1 MSLKLQ
7 LKRDDE
13 PEPTNACPSCGADMP
28 PSAVICIECG
38 YDTRTGRRSGEE
50 NRRKLSPAI
59 IFALVLAVVGA
70 GATIAL
76 RVLNSSSDTLPPPSP
91 SQQAPA
97 PTAETPAPSAPDTP
111 APASPEASATAPAAT
126 EAVAAASAEAP
137 AAEPEP
143 EPEPPA
149 IDWAAVEAEQ
159 LEKANEELDRRAP
172 LYEAGEAIE
181 LRLTNGIIVRGVFK
195 GLRNGEVTLAVAE
208 DDVRELPIESM
219 DRQNRVRTEADYR
232 QRYVEFVVKRRI
244 AEMMQRASTNAP

>member
-50 NRRKLSPAI
+50 NRRKLSPPI
-59 IFALVLAVVGA
+59 IFALVLAVIGA

-111 APASPEASATAPAAT
+111 APASPEASATAPT
-126 EAVAAASAEAP
+126 TTDAVAAASAEAP

-149 IDWAAVEAEQ
+149 IDWTAIEAEQ
-159 LEKANEELDRRAP
+159 LEKATEELDRRAP
-172 LYEAGEAIE
+172 MYEAGEAIE

-195 GLRNGEVTLAVAE
+195 GLTNGEVTLAVAE
-208 DDVRELPIESM
+208 DDVRELPIESL